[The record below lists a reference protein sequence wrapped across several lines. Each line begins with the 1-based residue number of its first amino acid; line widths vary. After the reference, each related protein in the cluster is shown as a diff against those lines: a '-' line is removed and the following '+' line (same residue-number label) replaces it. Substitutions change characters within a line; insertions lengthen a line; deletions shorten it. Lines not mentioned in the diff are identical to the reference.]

1 VFRSIQWRI
10 TLPFILLI
18 LGSIGFLGL
27 YLVDSARD
35 TQIDNLRSQLENTA
49 RLTAQ
54 ASLPGFTDP
63 ETEDL
68 ADLAE
73 TLGRETGARVTII
86 SLSGTVLGDSEE
98 DPETMENHANRPE
111 VMAALASGI
120 GESTRYSA
128 TLGEQLM
135 YVAVPIVS
143 RGEVVGVA
151 RAALPLAAVE
161 NLVAKVTTPVIAALG
176 ITAGVALLAAAL
188 ISRAISRPIQEVTG
202 AARRIARGELS
213 QKISVKTKDEASQ
226 LAEAFNQ
233 MSLSLQK
240 TVAEISEER
249 GKLAAILA
257 SMADGVIMTDGEGN
271 VLLANPAAEKL
282 FGFKQGKVRG
292 RYFIEAVPDYEVD
305 RILRSCLKT
314 GREQAVQLES
324 GIGKRFLRVVAVPL
338 ITDRPAGALVVFQD
352 LTELRSLQ
360 TMRRELVGNIS
371 HELRTPLTTIKA
383 VIETL
388 KDGAVEDREL
398 TRNFLTSVDSEVD
411 RMTQIVAELTELSR
425 IESGKAELKLER
437 VDLNTLA
444 REAIAQLNPF
454 ATRRGVTVSLEPAP
468 KLPPVTADKERVRQV
483 ITNLLHNAL
492 KFTPPK
498 GKVTVATGLK
508 GDSATLSISDTG
520 IGISGEDLPHV
531 FERFYK
537 ADKARSGGGTGM
549 GLAIAKHI
557 VQAHGGTIR
566 AQSEPGKGS
575 TFSFSLPVK

>member
-305 RILRSCLKT
+305 EVLRSCLKT

-371 HELRTPLTTIKA
+371 HELRTPLATIKA

-454 ATRRGVTVSLEPAP
+454 ATRRGVTVSLEPTP

-498 GKVTVATGLK
+498 GKVTVAAGLK

>member
-1 VFRSIQWRI
+1 
-10 TLPFILLI
+10 
-18 LGSIGFLGL
+18 
-27 YLVDSARD
+27 
-35 TQIDNLRSQLENTA
+35 
-49 RLTAQ
+49 
-54 ASLPGFTDP
+54 
-63 ETEDL
+63 
-68 ADLAE
+68 
-73 TLGRETGARVTII
+73 
-86 SLSGTVLGDSEE
+86 
-98 DPETMENHANRPE
+98 
-111 VMAALASGI
+111 
-120 GESTRYSA
+120 
-128 TLGEQLM
+128 
-135 YVAVPIVS
+135 
-143 RGEVVGVA
+143 
-151 RAALPLAAVE
+151 
-161 NLVAKVTTPVIAALG
+161 
-176 ITAGVALLAAAL
+176 
-188 ISRAISRPIQEVTG
+188 
-202 AARRIARGELS
+202 
-213 QKISVKTKDEASQ
+213 
-226 LAEAFNQ
+226 
-233 MSLSLQK
+233 
-240 TVAEISEER
+240 
-249 GKLAAILA
+249 
-257 SMADGVIMTDGEGN
+257 
-271 VLLANPAAEKL
+271 
-282 FGFKQGKVRG
+282 
-292 RYFIEAVPDYEVD
+292 
-305 RILRSCLKT
+305 
-314 GREQAVQLES
+314 
-324 GIGKRFLRVVAVPL
+324 
-338 ITDRPAGALVVFQD
+338 
-352 LTELRSLQ
+352 
-360 TMRRELVGNIS
+360 MRRELVGNIS

-437 VDLNTLA
+437 VNLNILA